1 MKRSLRSIADR
12 LTNRADLVY
21 GPRPEEAR
29 GRVYAG
35 VTGEIYEWAL
45 ARYTPQPIAPTDDPV
60 DLKEFWSRK
69 WQVDVLRCTQG
80 NAPPEAH
87 QRRTAEKLGGNYAE
101 IEAGHYAMLTHP
113 DEISRYLLE
122 RA

>member
-1 MKRSLRSIADR
+1 MAS
-12 LTNRADLVY
+12 
-21 GPRPEEAR
+21 RPENAR
-29 GRVYAG
+29 GQVYAG
-35 VTGEIYEWAL
+35 VTGETYEWAL

-60 DLKEFWSRK
+60 DLKEFWARK

-87 QRRTAEKLGGNYAE
+87 QRRTAAKLGGTYAE
-101 IEAGHYAMLTHP
+101 LDAGHYPMLTHP